1 MREHFIDETRLNL
14 CRKFFIEFGGR
25 NHLLIQQAMRDAGYK
40 TFNSRCLYRNS
51 GRPGYIE
58 RFGWRDLPEVP
69 KRPISKRKQRRM
81 ISTGPVDPA
90 SFQAWL
96 KKISPGYTWDWRY
109 QQLVY
114 RKLTAITEGKCK
126 RLMIFMPPRHGKS
139 ELVTVRYSAWR
150 LQKDPSL
157 NIILA
162 SYNQKLANRFS
173 RKVKQALRD
182 ATEVALKESGV
193 TVEASS
199 DANETETREANSAGK
214 CTCSNAS
221 NDRKTTDNS
230 GSFGDA
236 PLPRRT
242 NTAEEWETTKGGGVR
257 AVGVGAG
264 VTGFGAGMI
273 IIDDPVKSRAEA
285 ESATHRERVW
295 DWFNDDLYTRLEPDA
310 PMILIQTRW
319 HEDDLAGRLIR
330 EMENGG
336 EQWDILSLPALS
348 EPPVVTGGYALSP
361 SATENIPQAGT
372 RTPPAHAGGSAP
384 VPHSMDPLG
393 RAPGEALC
401 PERFNRE
408 ALLRIKTQLGSYS
421 FSALYQQRP
430 TPVEGGL
437 FKRKWFKVIEKP
449 PTNLR
454 WKRGYDLAV
463 STKTTADYTA
473 SFRCAYD
480 NSGNLYIA
488 DGFRKRIEF
497 PEQRKYILE
506 RMSQENFTEHGIES
520 ALHGQAFVQELR
532 REPAYRRNA
541 FRAIQVSSDK
551 FTRALSWANLAE
563 EGKVHL
569 VRGPWIDAFIEEA
582 CSFPTGKHDDQ
593 IDAVSLAVNMLSQKK
608 YLSYGF

>member
-1 MREHFIDETRLNL
+1 M
-14 CRKFFIEFGGR
+14 
-25 NHLLIQQAMRDAGYK
+25 
-40 TFNSRCLYRNS
+40 
-51 GRPGYIE
+51 
-58 RFGWRDLPEVP
+58 
-69 KRPISKRKQRRM
+69 
-81 ISTGPVDPA
+81 
-90 SFQAWL
+90 
-96 KKISPGYTWDWRY
+96 
-109 QQLVY
+109 
-114 RKLTAITEGKCK
+114 
-126 RLMIFMPPRHGKS
+126 
-139 ELVTVRYSAWR
+139 
-150 LQKDPSL
+150 
-157 NIILA
+157 
-162 SYNQKLANRFS
+162 
-173 RKVKQALRD
+173 
-182 ATEVALKESGV
+182 
-193 TVEASS
+193 
-199 DANETETREANSAGK
+199 
-214 CTCSNAS
+214 
-221 NDRKTTDNS
+221 
-230 GSFGDA
+230 
-236 PLPRRT
+236 
-242 NTAEEWETTKGGGVR
+242 R

-295 DWFNDDLYTRLEPDA
+295 DWFNDDVYTRLEPDA

-336 EQWDILSLPALS
+336 EQWDILSLAAIAEGIDPQFLSPTGTNIIARGKAEGRHPGNGKQHDTDPEGVEQTPGNMAPLQGAETLADVPGVALAS
-348 EPPVVTGGYALSP
+348 LAHPGLLSLSP

-372 RTPPAHAGGSAP
+372 RTPPAHSGGSAP

-488 DGFRKRIEF
+488 DGFRKRMEF

-563 EGKVHL
+563 EGQRPPRPRPLDRRLYRRSMLIPHRQTRRPDRRRLPRRQHALSEEISVL
-569 VRGPWIDAFIEEA
+569 WI
-582 CSFPTGKHDDQ
+582 
-593 IDAVSLAVNMLSQKK
+593 LKK
-608 YLSYGF
+608 DV